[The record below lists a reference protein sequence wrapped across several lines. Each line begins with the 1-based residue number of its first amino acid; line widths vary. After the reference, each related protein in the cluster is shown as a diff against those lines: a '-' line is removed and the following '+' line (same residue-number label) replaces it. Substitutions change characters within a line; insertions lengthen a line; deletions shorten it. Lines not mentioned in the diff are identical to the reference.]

1 MLPRVV
7 KVNFKKKMIPWS
19 FSLWKILVCVE
30 TPYIFLK
37 FKSNIGR
44 HLSVIAKIAASPQ
57 SSSTLIFGFLV
68 VP

>member
-7 KVNFKKKMIPWS
+7 KVNLKKKMIPWS
-19 FSLWKILVCVE
+19 F
-30 TPYIFLK
+30 PYGKYLFVLKLHTFFLK